1 MMKWIGQFNGHFP
14 VSSTGRPSS
23 NLDPTWGERFNKL
36 CLECHVGSAHQ
47 GSCDQ
52 ILHIAGD
59 SREDLI
65 VFSNAA
71 SDVNTYLY
79 NYIYTCI
86 YSTSFYLSSI
96 SSDICLYLSI
106 SVCPG
111 TLAPAAF
118 AFSSASCLVIWS
130 ISPVNTMVTPAQVTT
145 DASEPWRTDVNR
157 SKAPCKGSPGFPLT
171 SKFEN
176 VRSTS
181 GQGTLW

>member
-1 MMKWIGQFNGHFP
+1 MKWIGQFNGHFP

-79 NYIYTCI
+79 NYIYIHVYIVHHSICPV
-86 YSTSFYLSSI
+86 SPVTSVYICPYLSAQE
-96 SSDICLYLSI
+96 LWHLLPLLSPQLHV
-106 SVCPG
+106 S
-111 TLAPAAF
+111 L
-118 AFSSASCLVIWS
+118 
-130 ISPVNTMVTPAQVTT
+130 
-145 DASEPWRTDVNR
+145 
-157 SKAPCKGSPGFPLT
+157 
-171 SKFEN
+171 
-176 VRSTS
+176 S
-181 GQGTLW
+181 GPSHR